1 MYDMFFLSSRFAN
14 EAKEWNLIKSRFPL
28 AKKAKSSE
36 DAKKKSITKFFWIVD
51 PRYIPLEDF
60 KFDYLVPDWDQQY
73 VHVWKTDRDDEYGGV
88 YLIPKG
94 YSLTKREAE
103 YDFFVN
109 KKEIDVV
116 ASKKKTF
123 DVFYISAPEDYF
135 KAKEASKT
143 KMFYAILDD
152 VVIDPNFDFSYNVLD
167 WDKEYVHTWKNSQDE
182 YSGVY
187 LIPKNYEITK
197 KEAEYDFFVNK
208 KEIDVVASKKK
219 TFDVFYISA
228 PEDYFKAKEASKTKM
243 FYAILDD
250 VVIDPNF
257 DFSYNVLDWDKEYV
271 HTWKNSQDEYSGVYL
286 IPKNYEITKK
296 EAEYNFFVNKKD
308 IDIIAS
314 KPGFEIVFISYDE
327 SNAEENWNNLRYRF
341 PYAKRI
347 DKVDGIHNAHK
358 EAAKITDTS
367 MIWVVDGDAII
378 LDDFNFDIAIPKWDR
393 NITHV
398 CKSKNPINDLEYGYG
413 GVKLLPRKLL
423 LEMRTDTVD
432 MTTSISRDFKTLDI
446 VSNITAFNTD
456 TFNTWKSA
464 FRECVKLSSK
474 VIDGQVDAETQDR
487 LEIWCTKG
495 QNQDYGHWALLGAQA
510 GRKYGRANAGNPELL
525 SKINDW
531 KWLKDEF
538 KKY

>member
-135 KAKEASKT
+135 LAQQDSMSD
-143 KMFYAILDD
+143 MFYAVSND
-152 VVIDPNFDFSYNVLD
+152 VVVDPSFNFSYDIPD
-167 WDKEYVHTWKNSQDE
+167 WDQKYVHVFAQPNGFG
-182 YSGVY
+182 GVY